1 MKFMLICGNKKQT
14 FMKRLYISLMTLL
27 MSVVVSTRVFAQTNL
42 PYYGDCL
49 QIQLKVCSNEDNGT
63 PDDTELGDPKSGNKP
78 SLAPK
83 KAPTIGQKDDVIYL
97 YGQFGGLTLDLLSGG
112 TQVYSALVPAGAD
125 EIVLPDDLSGI
136 YELQLN
142 DGSFVYSCEIEVW

>member
-1 MKFMLICGNKKQT
+1 
-14 FMKRLYISLMTLL
+14 

-49 QIQLKVCSNEDNGT
+49 QIQLKICSNEDNENHSESNSNDLNT
-63 PDDTELGDPKSGNKP
+63 GNGP

-142 DGSFVYSCEIEVW
+142 DGSFVYSCEVEF

>member
-1 MKFMLICGNKKQT
+1 MLICGNKKQT
-14 FMKRLYISLMTLL
+14 FMKRLHISLMTLL

-49 QIQLKVCSNEDNGT
+49 QIQLKVCSNDDNENTSGT
-63 PDDTELGDPKSGNKP
+63 KSDDSNSGNAP
-78 SLAPK
+78 SFSPK

-142 DGSFVYSCEIEVW
+142 DGSFVYSCEVEF

>member
-1 MKFMLICGNKKQT
+1 
-14 FMKRLYISLMTLL
+14 MKRLYISLMTLL
-27 MSVVVSTRVFAQTNL
+27 MSVVVSTKLFAQTNL

-49 QIQLKVCSNEDNGT
+49 QIQLKVCSNDDNENTSGT
-63 PDDTELGDPKSGNKP
+63 KSDDPKSGNKP
-78 SLAPK
+78 SFSPK
-83 KAPTIGQKDDVIYL
+83 KAPTIGQKGNVIYL

-142 DGSFVYSCEIEVW
+142 DGSFVYSCEVEF

>member
-1 MKFMLICGNKKQT
+1 MLLCAFSIMAGNAMLVSDFDEVLISDYIT
-14 FMKRLYISLMTLL
+14 LYLNCRYI
-27 MSVVVSTRVFAQTNL
+27 N
-42 PYYGDCL
+42 
-49 QIQLKVCSNEDNGT
+49 
-63 PDDTELGDPKSGNKP
+63 PKDASPAIGR
-78 SLAPK
+78 APK
-83 KAPTIGQKDDVIYL
+83 KAPTIGQKGNVIYL

-142 DGSFVYSCEIEVW
+142 DGSFVYSCEVEF